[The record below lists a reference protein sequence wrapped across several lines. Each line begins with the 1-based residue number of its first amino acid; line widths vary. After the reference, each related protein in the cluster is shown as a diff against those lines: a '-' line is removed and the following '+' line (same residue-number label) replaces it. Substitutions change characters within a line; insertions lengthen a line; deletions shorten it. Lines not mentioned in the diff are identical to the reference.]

1 MQTGILHLTQDRG
14 WIIKYE
20 KTIHTLVGKHD
31 YKINRKESEI
41 MIHPKHNLW
50 LIAHAKQGA
59 NICFEV
65 ETIATG
71 QDEWTVSDTD
81 VAVLKQSNTA
91 VITNPQ
97 D

>member
-1 MQTGILHLTQDRG
+1 MQTGILQLTQDRG

-20 KTIHTLVGKHD
+20 QMIHTLVGKHD
-31 YKINRKESEI
+31 YKVSRKESEI
-41 MIHPKHNLW
+41 GIHPKHNLW
-50 LIAHAKQGA
+50 LIVHAKHGA
-59 NICFEV
+59 NACFEV

-71 QDEWTVSDTD
+71 SNEFHVLDTD
-81 VAVLKQSNTA
+81 VAVLKQCDTV